1 MILRAK
7 WSRSYDS
14 IINRAAVLFSNNK
27 PKKIM
32 TSEGCKWMA
41 GGIKG
46 FLLDVYGVLYDAG
59 SSDVPITGSIEAV
72 RK

>member
-7 WSRSYDS
+7 WRYDS
-14 IINRAAVLFSNNK
+14 IINRATVYFSSNK

-32 TSEGCKWMA
+32 TSEGCKWMDS
-41 GGIKG
+41 GIKG

-59 SSDVPITGSIEAV
+59 SADIPITGSIEAV
-72 RK
+72 TK